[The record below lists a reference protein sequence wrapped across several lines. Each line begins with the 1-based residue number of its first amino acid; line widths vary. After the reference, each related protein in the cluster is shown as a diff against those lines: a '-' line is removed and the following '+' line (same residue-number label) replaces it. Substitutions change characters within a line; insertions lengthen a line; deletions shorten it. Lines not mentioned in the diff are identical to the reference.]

1 MTRGKEAGRGRS
13 SGAGIKGGKS
23 LSHGGSGLL
32 GKETSLVTGQVSS
45 QLTSMGGIEGV
56 DKRIDSS
63 TVSAVRNKAAGQ
75 RSGGSGDGGFGFELG
90 SVGVESEVSVGG
102 VMGVDEGVEV
112 GVNWLVII
120 LLVVR
125 DQGLGLDGLRGNP
138 DGGAS
143 NGASSLLNGGG
154 SGANWLGLGN
164 ESGSILT

>member
-1 MTRGKEAGRGRS
+1 MSGQESGVVVAGVKR
-13 SGAGIKGGKS
+13 
-23 LSHGGSGLL
+23 
-32 GKETSLVTGQVSS
+32 
-45 QLTSMGGIEGV
+45 V
-56 DKRIDSS
+56 D
-63 TVSAVRNKAAGQ
+63 
-75 RSGGSGDGGFGFELG
+75 E
-90 SVGVESEVSVGG
+90 GVESLAASAGGNERAVQNTGDLRGELGTVLVEGKVAVSG